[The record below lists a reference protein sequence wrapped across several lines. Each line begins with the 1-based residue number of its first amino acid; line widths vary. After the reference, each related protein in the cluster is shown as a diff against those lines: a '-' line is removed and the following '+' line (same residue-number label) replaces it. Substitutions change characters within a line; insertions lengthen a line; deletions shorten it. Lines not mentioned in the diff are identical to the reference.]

1 MIEKEQTTQT
11 EENLYSQLV
20 DSTKD
25 VIISTEL
32 INLSQSVHKYC
43 ITMSKKMATMEDFD
57 KVDKFP
63 EAFFR
68 GWHLWKQGQEEKAFQ
83 TFRDTM
89 SSN

>member
-11 EENLYSQLV
+11 KENLYSQLV

-32 INLSQSVHKYC
+32 ISLCQSIHKYS
-43 ITMSKKMATMEDFD
+43 ITMSKQMAAMEDFD

-63 EAFFR
+63 EAFFW

-83 TFRDTM
+83 TFCDIM
-89 SSN
+89 SLN

>member
-20 DSTKD
+20 DSKKD

-43 ITMSKKMATMEDFD
+43 VTMSKKMATMEDFD
-57 KVDKFP
+57 KVNKFP
-63 EAFFR
+63 RGVFPRVALMEAGAR
-68 GWHLWKQGQEEKAFQ
+68 GE
-83 TFRDTM
+83 
-89 SSN
+89 SVSNVP

>member
-32 INLSQSVHKYC
+32 ISLSKSVHKYC
-43 ITMSKKMATMEDFD
+43 ITMSKKMAAMEDFD

-63 EAFFR
+63 EALFR
-68 GWHLWKQGQEEKAFQ
+68 GWHL
-83 TFRDTM
+83 
-89 SSN
+89 S